1 MNMLS
6 RRGFLAASAATLST
20 AALPRFAMA
29 QNAISLSAATR
40 VLDVN
45 GRAATVFGLE
55 GPSGQGLVLNPG
67 QRFRASLTNRLD
79 VPTLIHWHG
88 QIPPNEQDGVPDL
101 PQPML
106 QPDETRSYDY
116 EPLPG
121 TYWMHAHLPL
131 QEMNL
136 LAAPNSEYVSAEV
149 LQVWEFGYKTAED
162 KKRDKRPERMSS
174 WFCDGVTF
182 EELDRQG
189 VRAKVFQAEMPPV
202 WTAYATTS
210 YKKHGSL
217 RSRVNTGGKRVWLFE
232 ERAVDLSDMATV
244 NEWWGVLNQALRDGF
259 GRSVLETLDC
269 PPYLIAKN
277 GLAKWQALEAWGRD
291 KINSA
296 KYAFLCYLLPS
307 QEELKQITA
316 RW

>member
-1 MNMLS
+1 MHPIRLIY
-6 RRGFLAASAATLST
+6 LALTTQHKSLP
-20 AALPRFAMA
+20 ALPCDPVTAVCAVTGETLPCLPRKD
-29 QNAISLSAATR
+29 
-40 VLDVN
+40 VL
-45 GRAATVFGLE
+45 G
-55 GPSGQGLVLNPG
+55 
-67 QRFRASLTNRLD
+67 ASFTN
-79 VPTLIHWHG
+79 
-88 QIPPNEQDGVPDL
+88 
-101 PQPML
+101 
-106 QPDETRSYDY
+106 
-116 EPLPG
+116 
-121 TYWMHAHLPL
+121 
-131 QEMNL
+131 MNL
-136 LAAPNSEYVSAEV
+136 LAAPNSEYVSVEV

-189 VRAKVFQAEMPPV
+189 VRAKVFQADMPPV

-232 ERAVDLSDMATV
+232 ERAVDLSDMVTV
-244 NEWWGVLNQALRDGF
+244 NEWWSVLNQALRDGF

-277 GLAKWQALEAWGRD
+277 GLAKWQALEAWGRN
-291 KINSA
+291 KVNSA

-307 QEELKQITA
+307 QEELKADAENIRTVLV
-316 RW
+316 